1 MSSAVLKVKV
11 TFVVTQVQ
19 ESLHLDCHDYKLS
32 VCVYLD
38 TNSVIGLI
46 KF

>member
-1 MSSAVLKVKV
+1 MSSALLKVKV
-11 TFVVTQVQ
+11 TFVVTQ

-38 TNSVIGLI
+38 TNSVIGLM
-46 KF
+46 KS

>member
-19 ESLHLDCHDYKLS
+19 ESLYLDCHDYKLS

-38 TNSVIGLI
+38 KNSVIGLI
-46 KF
+46 KA